1 MPRKKSSRQL
11 DLVLVVDS
19 GATHTRAVVATTA
32 GMILGRGDS
41 GPGNSYAV
49 GTRMALA
56 NLHRAVSAALRSAR
70 ARANDIAVVAVGSAS
85 VSLDGRGA
93 PQIRSKLRSVFSE
106 SRLLVVDDARIAIE
120 GALAGGPGVV
130 IVCGTGSII
139 LAKSAKGN
147 LIRVGGWGPLI
158 GDEGSAQWVGREAVQ
173 RSAHAADG
181 TGRKTALLPLVCR
194 HFGLLSLDGVI
205 DIIYGRAVTSAE
217 WGRLAPLVTRAASA
231 GDIVAR
237 EILREGASH
246 AATQAASAARRIGL
260 ASALVSFQG
269 SMFRIGPLFL
279 NPLRAKLKA
288 LVPDARL
295 AAPMLSSLG
304 GAFLMALA
312 DSGVPIAAANLTR
325 YRKVFR
331 A

>member
-1 MPRKKSSRQL
+1 MPRRKSSEQL

-19 GATHTRAVVATTA
+19 GATHTRAVVATTE
-32 GMILGRGDS
+32 GTVLGRGDS

-49 GTRMALA
+49 GTRLALA
-56 NLHRAVSAALRSAR
+56 NLHHAASAALRSAR
-70 ARANDIAVVAVGSAS
+70 SRANDIAVVVVGSAS

-93 PQIRSKLRSVFSE
+93 SQIRSELRSVFSK

-139 LAKSAKGN
+139 LAKSAEGN

-158 GDEGSAQWVGREAVQ
+158 GDEGSAQWVGREAVR

-194 HFGLLSLDGVI
+194 YFGLPSLDGVI
-205 DIIYGRAVTSAE
+205 DVIYGKAVTSAE
-217 WGRLAPLVTRAASA
+217 WGRLAPLVTRAATA

-237 EILREGASH
+237 EILREGASQV
-246 AATQAASAARRIGL
+246 ATQAASAVRRIGP
-260 ASALVSFQG
+260 ASARVSFQG
-269 SMFRIGPLFL
+269 SMFRIGALFL
-279 NPLRAKLKA
+279 SPLRARLKA
-288 LVPDARL
+288 LVPGARL
-295 AAPMLSSLG
+295 VAPMLSPLG

-312 DSGVPIAAANLTR
+312 DSGVPVTAANLAR
-325 YRKVFR
+325 YRIVFR